1 MIMANANNI
10 KFKQIKSTQFL
21 ESINLSIISKL
32 IEDMNAAKNK
42 TMDPILL
49 STLIYCFR
57 RQHIDANDEENPLPM
72 RIQI

>member
-21 ESINLSIISKL
+21 ESINLSIISEL

-57 RQHIDANDEENPLPM
+57 RQHIEAIDEENPLPM